1 MKIIT
6 LTLNPAFDIHCLA
19 DGFKPYSESV
29 VSIIARDAG
38 GKGVNISR
46 ALSGVGTVNTAI
58 VVLGEENGEEF
69 YKLLLDDGM
78 SVKPIYSNGRIRE
91 NITLHERVNPETRLS
106 FGGFSVENSIIS
118 KVNSAI
124 GEVDENT
131 IITFTGSIPRGMEI
145 KDVLKML
152 LEYKALGA
160 KVVIDSRSVTL
171 GDIIDFKPWLIKPNK
186 DEAEKYI
193 KKDISTFEDAL
204 KIASEIHKS
213 GVENVM
219 ISLGGDGAVLVSDE
233 GCYYAKTPKI
243 RAVSTIGAGDS
254 AIAGFID
261 GFSKGYKLDE
271 CLCYASA
278 FGTAACMRNGT
289 KPPLSEDIQKIK
301 KEIKISKASV

>member
-1 MKIIT
+1 M
-6 LTLNPAFDIHCLA
+6 TLNPAFDIHCCA
-19 DGFKPYSESV
+19 DGFKPYSESI
-29 VSIIARDAG
+29 VSIISRDAG

-46 ALSGVGTVNTAI
+46 ALSGVETLNTAV

-91 NITLHERVNPETRLS
+91 NITLHEKTNPETRIS
-106 FGGFSVENSIIS
+106 FGGFSVGNDIIS
-118 KVNSAI
+118 EVKNAI

-131 IITFTGSIPRGMEI
+131 IITFTGSIPPGMEI

-171 GDIIDFKPWLIKPNK
+171 EDVMDFKPWLIKPNK
-186 DEAEKYI
+186 DEAEKYVQ
-193 KKDISTFEDAL
+193 KNISMPEDAI
-204 KIASEIHKS
+204 KIAAEIHKS

-243 RAVSTIGAGDS
+243 HAVSTIGAGDS
-254 AIAGFID
+254 TIAGFID
-261 GFSKGYKLDE
+261 GFSKGYKMDE
-271 CLCYASA
+271 CLCHASA
-278 FGTAACMRNGT
+278 FGTAACMRDGT

-301 KEIKISKASV
+301 KEIKIFKIPV